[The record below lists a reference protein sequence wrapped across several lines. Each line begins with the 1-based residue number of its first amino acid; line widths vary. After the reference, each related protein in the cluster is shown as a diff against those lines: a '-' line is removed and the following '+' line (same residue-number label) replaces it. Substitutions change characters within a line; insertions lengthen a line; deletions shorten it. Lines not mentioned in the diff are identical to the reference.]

1 MARIPQLM
9 GVLLALLAP
18 VACITDAATAHGEE
32 ERLIGWKGE
41 THRPAAVPSGSSEPW
56 IETVSWEPRAFVFHN
71 FLSEEECDHIVELA
85 DPVMERSTVVG
96 AGGKGVQD
104 GIRTSSGTFIPRK
117 VDDVITSVEER
128 IARYTHIPL
137 AHQEDIQV
145 LKYEDGQKYGA
156 HYDSLVDGSPRI
168 ATVLMYLS
176 DVEEGGETAFPKAW
190 ASEKYMDP
198 ATQGAGSWSP
208 CAKPY
213 VSARPKKGDALL
225 FYSLNPDLKQDM
237 FSFHTGCPVIAGTKW
252 SATAWIH
259 TEPFRPEGL
268 LQPAQLPQRIWEC
281 KDANPSCESWAERGE
296 CEKNPAFMVG
306 SPSKPGDCRPACG
319 LCDLCSGKDD
329 KDCILSN
336 TRRISEFLKKL
347 KGAQ

>member
-41 THRPAAVPSGSSEPW
+41 THRPAAVPAGSSEPW

-176 DVEEGGETAFPKAW
+176 DVEEGGETAFPKA
-190 ASEKYMDP
+190 AAQEKYLDP
-198 ATQGAGSWSP
+198 ATQGAGPWSA
-208 CAKPY
+208 CAEGH
-213 VSARPKKGDALL
+213 VATRPKKGDALL
-225 FYSLNPDLKQDM
+225 FFSLHPDLRQDVYSL
-237 FSFHTGCPVIAGTKW
+237 HTGCPVIAGTKW
-252 SATAWIH
+252 SATAWVY
-259 TEPFRPEGL
+259 TEPFQPETYQG
-268 LQPAQLPQRIWEC
+268 PLPPRLWEC
-281 KDANPSCESWAERGE
+281 ENLHPQCKDWAEAGE
-296 CEKNPAFMVG
+296 CANNPKYMIG
-306 SPSKPGDCRPACG
+306 NLSKPGACRPACG
-319 LCDLCSGKDD
+319 ACSVCEGSSDRQ
-329 KDCILSN
+329 CIMSN
-336 TRRISEFLKKL
+336 AQRITDFTSNLK
-347 KGAQ
+347 

>member
-1 MARIPQLM
+1 MQR
-9 GVLLALLAP
+9 LLVAVIISAALLLRGGAQEGGSRDECDSG
-18 VACITDAATAHGEE
+18 ACT
-32 ERLIGWKGE
+32 
-41 THRPAAVPSGSSEPW
+41 PSSSEQPW
-56 IETVSWEPRAFVFHN
+56 LETISWEPRAFVFHN
-71 FLSEEECDHIVELA
+71 FLTDEECDHIIEIA
-85 DPVMERSTVVG
+85 EPAMERSMVTG
-96 AGGKGVQD
+96 PD
-104 GIRTSSGTFIPRK
+104 GEPALDTERTSKGAFLPRRL
-117 VDDVITSVEER
+117 DPTITAIEQRV
-128 IARYTHIPL
+128 ARLTHLPPV
-137 AHQEDIQV
+137 HSEDIQV
-145 LKYEDGQKYGA
+145 LKYMDGQKYSA
-156 HYDSLVDGSPRI
+156 HYDSKQVSGSRRMI
-168 ATVLMYLS
+168 TVLMYLS
-176 DVEEGGETAFPKAW
+176 DVEEGGETAFPKA
-190 ASEKYMDP
+190 AAQEKYLDP
-198 ATQGAGSWSP
+198 ATQGAGPWSA
-208 CAKPY
+208 CAEGH
-213 VSARPKKGDALL
+213 VATRPKKGDALL